1 MSSHHTAPDGRLSLS
16 SSKKI
21 MFKKSFIP
29 LYFALKTIRTHKVR
43 TILALLGVVIGVFA
57 VVVVTALG
65 DGVKGFILGQVES
78 FGTDV
83 IQVEVKIPNTT
94 SMSSENA
101 TSRAQG
107 TQITTLTVKDGEAI
121 KKLPNIVGA
130 YAGTIGQERATYGS
144 VGKRISLFGTGAD
157 VVLVDENAKLESGR
171 FFTEEEDNSL
181 ARVVVLGS
189 ETKETFFGESV
200 AVGEYITLKGEKYRV
215 IGVLAP
221 RGAAAFFNLDA
232 FTYVPVQTLQK
243 KILGVDYVQFVS
255 VKMEDASREPQT
267 VADIVALL
275 RKRHDITN
283 PDKDDFAV
291 TSTKEAQKT
300 LSDVLG
306 SLSILLLA
314 LTSISLVVGG
324 VGIMNVMYVSVSE
337 RTPEIGLRK
346 AVGATSRSILQQFL
360 FEALIITLVGGLIG
374 IVFGMLLTY
383 ALSAVFASLGFALP
397 LRFSLQSFFLG
408 AGFSMAVGV
417 IFGLAPAYRA
427 SRLTPME
434 ALRRD

>member
-1 MSSHHTAPDGRLSLS
+1 MSKNLFT
-16 SSKKI
+16 
-21 MFKKSFIP
+21 SF
-29 LYFALKTIRTHKVR
+29 LFAIKTIRTHKAR

-57 VVVVTALG
+57 VVVVTSLG
-65 DGVKGFILGQVES
+65 EGVKGFVLGQVES
-78 FGTDV
+78 FGTDL

-94 SMSSENA
+94 AMSSENS

-121 KKLPNIVGA
+121 AKLPNVEA
-130 YAGTIGQERATYGS
+130 VYAGTIGQERATYGS
-144 VGKRISLFGTGAD
+144 TGKRISLFGTGAD
-157 VVLVDENAKLESGR
+157 VPMVDGNMKLESGR
-171 FFTEEEDNSL
+171 FFTAEEDDSL
-181 ARVVVLGS
+181 AQVAVLGS
-189 ETKETFFGESV
+189 DTKETFFGTSD
-200 AVGEYITLKGEKYRV
+200 AVGESITLKGQKYRV

-221 RGAAAFFNLDA
+221 RGAAAFFNLDT

-243 KILGVDYVQFVS
+243 KLLGVDYIQFVS
-255 VKMEDASREPQT
+255 VKMENPSREVET

-275 RKRHDITN
+275 RKRHDIDN
-283 PDKDDFAV
+283 PNKDDFSV
-291 TSTKEAQKT
+291 TSTKEAQAT

-337 RTPEIGLRK
+337 RTSEIGLRK

-374 IVFGMLLTY
+374 IVLGTLLTI
-383 ALSAVFASLGFALP
+383 ALGYVFASFGFELP
-397 LRFSLQSFFLG
+397 LSFSLQSFLLG
-408 AGFSMAVGV
+408 VGFSTAVGL

-427 SRLTPME
+427 AALTPME
-434 ALRRD
+434 ALRKD

>member
-1 MSSHHTAPDGRLSLS
+1 MN
-16 SSKKI
+16 KI
-21 MFKKSFIP
+21 LLKRFSIP
-29 LYFALKTIRTHKVR
+29 LFFAIRTITTHRAR
-43 TILALLGVVIGVFA
+43 TALALLGVVIGVFA
-57 VVVVTALG
+57 VVVVTSLG

-78 FGTDV
+78 FGTNI
-83 IQVEVKIPNTT
+83 IQVEVKVPNTT

-107 TQITTLTVKDGEAI
+107 TQITTLTIKDEQAI
-121 KKLPNIVGA
+121 RKLSNVTGA

-144 VGKRISLFGTGAD
+144 TGKRISLFGTGAEIA
-157 VVLVDENAKLESGR
+157 LVDENAKLANGR
-171 FFTEEEDNSL
+171 FFTEEEDANL

-189 ETKETFFGESV
+189 ETKETFFGGSE
-200 AVGEYITLKGEKYRV
+200 AVGESITLKGEKYRV

-255 VKMEDASREPQT
+255 VKMTEPGREVET

-275 RKRHDITN
+275 RKRHDIADPN
-283 PDKDDFAV
+283 KDDFSV

-300 LSDVLG
+300 LGDVLG
-306 SLSILLLA
+306 SLSLLLLA

-337 RTPEIGLRK
+337 RTSEIGLRK
-346 AVGATSRSILQQFL
+346 AVGATSGSILQQFL
-360 FEALIITLVGGLIG
+360 FEALIITLLGGLIG
-374 IVFGMLLTY
+374 IFLGMLLTVGLG
-383 ALSAVFASLGFALP
+383 ALFASFGFALP
-397 LRFSLQSFFLG
+397 LSFSLQSFFLG
-408 AGFSMAVGV
+408 VGFSTTVGIV
-417 IFGLAPAYRA
+417 FGLAPAYRA
-427 SRLTPME
+427 ASLTPMD
-434 ALRRD
+434 ALRKD